1 MRFNIPIR
9 VATVGGFL
17 GTSLLLTLLVGGC
30 GTGIGGEVQGCH
42 FSESNMK
49 LAIEDSPSYTDKSMG
64 DIDIKKGPFELQ
76 DKDTE
81 GVAILGAFGAN
92 FTADNRYGQTQE
104 FRLWVRFDE
113 SSCGIHLPTVWEDYW
128 P

>member
-1 MRFNIPIR
+1 MRFNIPMR
-9 VATVGGFL
+9 TTTAVGCL
-17 GTSLLLTLLVGGC
+17 GTSLLLTLLAGGC

-42 FSESNMK
+42 FSERNMK
-49 LAIEDSPSYTDKSMG
+49 LAIEDSPLYKDIQMG
-64 DIDIKKGPFELQ
+64 DVDIKKGPFGLQ
-76 DKDTE
+76 DKDTKE
-81 GVAILGAFGAN
+81 VRLGQFGAN

-113 SSCGIHLPTVWEDYW
+113 RSCGIHGATVWEDYW